1 MRRDWKGKSTAGGG
15 EGKSS
20 MVKSFC
26 EKCFKD
32 VEVGPDS
39 KCSGCGADLSE
50 KSKIAAIESSR
61 TSGIE
66 LPWGK
71 GLIAGGALLV
81 LIFIGVWLRHKGPS
95 EMYPGDELRA
105 ETCGSC
111 NGTGKSE
118 EFGGDRCL
126 VCESTGKC
134 YTFVYGPNH
143 PGEVTGMVLDPDKLA
158 AILAV
163 QAQAQG
169 QEQGQETGGGV
180 TVPDYDARQMAEV
193 SEELS
198 AKSGG
203 PGAYMAYLK
212 KKRQEGEAR
221 EAVEAAV
228 RRQYGVPGA
237 KVRLLRKPDR
247 MTIDV
252 AADDTGRFKVK
263 IPPGQ
268 WMVTATHPDY
278 ADYAAEEAVE
288 LTFEKDYERVQVG
301 SVSRADLIPN
311 LSFRVEMRRR

>member
-1 MRRDWKGKSTAGGG
+1 
-15 EGKSS
+15 
-20 MVKSFC
+20 
-26 EKCFKD
+26 
-32 VEVGPDS
+32 
-39 KCSGCGADLSE
+39 
-50 KSKIAAIESSR
+50 
-61 TSGIE
+61 
-66 LPWGK
+66 
-71 GLIAGGALLV
+71 
-81 LIFIGVWLRHKGPS
+81 
-95 EMYPGDELRA
+95 
-105 ETCGSC
+105 
-111 NGTGKSE
+111 
-118 EFGGDRCL
+118 
-126 VCESTGKC
+126 
-134 YTFVYGPNH
+134 
-143 PGEVTGMVLDPDKLA
+143 MVLDPDKLA

-163 QAQAQG
+163 QAQDSGSGAG
-169 QEQGQETGGGV
+169 TGLV
-180 TVPDYDARQMAEV
+180 VYDAREMAEI
-193 SEELS
+193 SEEMN

-212 KKRQEGEAR
+212 KKRQEEEAR